1 MARSP
6 VGGTASNTNPTGV
19 PQGTLG
25 GIRMKGRRPGS
36 INMMPGEE
44 VYLWILV
51 GLEVGFLAMMRK
63 KMRRH
68 HGG

>member
-6 VGGTASNTNPTGV
+6 VGGTASNTAASGV

-25 GIRMKGRRPGS
+25 GVRMWGTRPGAMKL
-36 INMMPGEE
+36 NHGA

-51 GLEVGFLAMMRK
+51 FLEVGFLYLMRTK
-63 KMRRH
+63 FRRY